1 MSEETSLISMHPF
14 VKKFVLTIVQTIRE
28 KEFEYGE
35 KFVVDSDFVPKVS
48 ENVMRASM
56 GMDSIA
62 PAMKDVEVKPK
73 IVKRDMS
80 KLVAPIEPVVREMN
94 TGDRVARVIPE
105 QVVMPP
111 IQVRQV
117 VMPPKQI
124 VMPPRQVVMPPRQVR
139 QVVAPRQAVQI
150 APPIRVEEPSDVMI
164 SPMIMSEGAIDVEGD
179 YGKISP
185 LLNDPSVSTIEC
197 MGEGK
202 ELMIIRAGQKQRT
215 RIVLSAKEILGVLNR
230 VADETH
236 IPLLEGVFRASL
248 EGFSINAV
256 ISEMV
261 GSRFVIKKATAY
273 GLLE

>member
-1 MSEETSLISMHPF
+1 MDEETSLISMHPF

-117 VMPPKQI
+117 VMPPKQ
-124 VMPPRQVVMPPRQVR
+124 VVMPPRQVR
-139 QVVAPRQAVQI
+139 QVGAPRQAVQI

-164 SPMIMSEGAIDVEGD
+164 SPMIMSEGAIDAEGD

>member
-1 MSEETSLISMHPF
+1 MDEETSLISMHPF

-28 KEFEYGE
+28 KEFEYSE

-80 KLVAPIEPVVREMN
+80 KLVAPIEPVVREMK

-117 VMPPKQI
+117 VMPP
-124 VMPPRQVVMPPRQVR
+124 RQVR
-139 QVVAPRQAVQI
+139 QVGTPRQAVQI

-164 SPMIMSEGAIDVEGD
+164 SPMIMSEGAIDAEGD

-202 ELMIIRAGQKQRT
+202 ELMVIRAGQKQRT